1 MLTKAVLLSQA
12 SDLLF
17 QMAIGLNAQ
26 LQIFYLVFAIIHIHN
41 ILTALHTWSILVTVH
56 QL

>member
-1 MLTKAVLLSQA
+1 MLTKAALLSQA

-26 LQIFYLVFAIIHIHN
+26 PQIFYLVFAIIHIHN
-41 ILTALHTWSILVTVH
+41 RYS
-56 QL
+56 QLFIHGPF